1 MMKEYDVDTPIE
13 ASYDPWGRSVLSA
26 LRRWIALPIGLA
38 ILGAALGLVIGTQ
51 AKPSAVVLLR
61 VESSASDG
69 AAMKTVQ
76 ESTVLELDTAPIY
89 SAAASSDTTAGEL
102 RSRTAIAAVP
112 DSQLITITV
121 TAPTADQA
129 VREADAIS
137 DVAIAANNARITQD
151 LKKITDDTRKLIA
164 DNRLPDNSAEQSRV
178 ARLGD
183 NLGQNQS
190 NLIVGSRSLIL
201 VHGAEASTLFPSPI
215 VLGTLG
221 LVAGAL
227 LGGAIAILVGARR
240 GRIRSTRELQRLYPR
255 AAVIDALE
263 LESVINLELE
273 NTSTVYVAG
282 VHQSPEELEPVAEAI
297 REQFAAAGS
306 RVRVVAHPSS
316 VAVADHSYQVQVVP
330 TSLSDTVVRRVARD
344 ADSLLIIPV
353 TPRKT
358 RLEGLEPYAS
368 RFNERTYL
376 LNRQPG
382 TGWS

>member
-1 MMKEYDVDTPIE
+1 MMKEYDVNTPIE
-13 ASYDPWGRSVLSA
+13 AGYDPWGRSVLSA
-26 LRRWIALPIGLA
+26 LRRWIILPVGLA
-38 ILGAALGLVIGTQ
+38 ILGAALGLWIGTQ
-51 AKPSAVVLLR
+51 AKPSAAVLLR
-61 VESSASDG
+61 VESSAVDG

-89 SAAASSDTTAGEL
+89 SAAAGSDTTAGEL

-129 VREADAIS
+129 VREADVIS
-137 DVAIAANNARITQD
+137 DVAIAANDARITRD
-151 LKKITDDTRKLIA
+151 LKKITDDTRKLIS
-164 DNRLPDNSAEQSRV
+164 DNRLPDNAAEQSRV

-183 NLGQNQS
+183 NLGQSQS

-201 VHGAEASTLFPSPI
+201 VHGAELSTLFPSPM

-240 GRIRSTRELQRLYPR
+240 GRIRSSRELQRLYPR
-255 AAVIDALE
+255 AAVIDTLE

-282 VHQSPEELEPVAEAI
+282 VHQSPEELEPVAGDPRA
-297 REQFAAAGS
+297 
-306 RVRVVAHPSS
+306 VRRRRKPRARGGASELGGCGRP
-316 VAVADHSYQVQVVP
+316 QLPVQVVP
-330 TSLSDTVVRRVARD
+330 TSLSDTVVRRVVRD
-344 ADSLLIIPV
+344 VDSLLIIPV
-353 TPRKT
+353 TPGKT

-382 TGWS
+382 TRWS